1 MKNYGVFL
9 IVGLCALSAAHA
21 QVPGILNYQG
31 RVSVA
36 GTNFTGTGQFA
47 FALVDGGND
56 VSAQATAFADSFDG
70 LQGIASITVANPGAG
85 YTSVPNVAITD
96 STGTGAVAIAEIDG
110 GSVTGIAVTVAGAD
124 YAGPT
129 ITIDP
134 PPADLVT
141 NTLWSNDGTSAGGS
155 QTVAA
160 VSLPVTK
167 GLYSVLLGDTTIA
180 NMTVAVPASV
190 FANNNVSL
198 RVWFNDGVHGFQQ
211 LLPDQRIGAAGYAL
225 VAGGVPA
232 GAITSAQ
239 LSPNLFVTGSFGS
252 ENLNLP
258 ATTCNSCGVLFLGGT
273 PFLQAYGSGNT
284 FVGAN
289 AGNFT
294 MTGTANTADG
304 ASALAAN
311 TTGFYNTANGAS
323 ALAANT
329 TGSENTAN
337 GVAALGN
344 NTTGNRNTANGA
356 DALNANTTGDNNTA
370 NGRHALSSNTT
381 GGNNTANGQG
391 ALGNNTTGDG
401 NGANGF
407 AALSSNTTGSRNTA
421 NGADALGFNTT
432 GLQNTADG
440 GEALGNNTTGANNI
454 ALGYLAGQ
462 NLTTGGYNI
471 DIGSPGVAAEANTI
485 RIGVQGTQTKTF
497 IAGIS
502 GATASGGVAVFVNS
516 SGQLGTVTSS
526 KRFKQDIRIMNDAS
540 DVLLSLHPVTF
551 RYKPDIDPAG
561 IPQFGL
567 VAEEVDK
574 VAPEL
579 VARGADGKPYSVR
592 YEQVN
597 AMLLNE
603 FLKEHHRVEDLEKRL
618 ADLESKLNKVGEQV
632 EQSKAAPVAAN
643 VRNQGGM

>member
-1 MKNYGVFL
+1 
-9 IVGLCALSAAHA
+9 
-21 QVPGILNYQG
+21 
-31 RVSVA
+31 
-36 GTNFTGTGQFA
+36 
-47 FALVDGGND
+47 
-56 VSAQATAFADSFDG
+56 
-70 LQGIASITVANPGAG
+70 
-85 YTSVPNVAITD
+85 
-96 STGTGAVAIAEIDG
+96 
-110 GSVTGIAVTVAGAD
+110 
-124 YAGPT
+124 
-129 ITIDP
+129 
-134 PPADLVT
+134 
-141 NTLWSNDGTSAGGS
+141 
-155 QTVAA
+155 
-160 VSLPVTK
+160 
-167 GLYSVLLGDTTIA
+167 VLLGDTTIA

-329 TGSENTAN
+329 TGFYNTANGASALAANTTGFYNTANGASALAANTTGSENTAN

-440 GEALGNNTTGANNI
+440 GEALGNNTTGANNN

-579 VARGADGKPYSVR
+579 VARDADGKPYSVR